1 MFMYVQKG
9 SLKLLSQEKLFQK
22 ENAELNGDSFHD
34 PDDPFGENADH
45 DKLLAIA
52 KQFEAKYVSYRF
64 LKIQP
69 TIVDKISNESISLS
83 ICYDVLL
90 TSLLDH

>member
-1 MFMYVQKG
+1 MYYKRVSEIHK
-9 SLKLLSQEKLFQK
+9 KNFFQK

-52 KQFEAKYVSYRF
+52 KQFEAKYVSFNNLAYRSRSQINQYNCQF
-64 LKIQP
+64 LMMLFRHPYLI
-69 TIVDKISNESISLS
+69 T
-83 ICYDVLL
+83 
-90 TSLLDH
+90 